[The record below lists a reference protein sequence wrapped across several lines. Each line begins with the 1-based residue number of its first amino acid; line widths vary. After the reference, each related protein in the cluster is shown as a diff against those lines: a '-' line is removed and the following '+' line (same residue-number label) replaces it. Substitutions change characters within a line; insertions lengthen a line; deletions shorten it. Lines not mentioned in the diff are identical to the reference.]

1 MKNFNRRFFLKG
13 VSISFLPLV
22 KTAYSSDA
30 SINQLSI
37 NKQDVFLIIDMQYD
51 FCPGGSLAVKDGDSI
66 IPRINTI
73 QKRFE
78 NIILSQDWHP
88 KEHSSFFSSHEGKE
102 PFSTIKM
109 PYGEQTLWPPHC
121 IMGTKGA
128 EFHKELEVSNV
139 RMIVRKG
146 FRKEIDSYSAF
157 WENDKTT
164 PTGLDGALKT
174 MGIKRVFICGLAL
187 DFCVAYSAID
197 SVIAGYDTFVIEDI
211 SKPVNLPGSIEAT
224 YKAFDKYG
232 IKRILST

>member
-78 NIILSQDWHP
+78 NIILSQDWP
-88 KEHSSFFSSHEGKE
+88 FF
-102 PFSTIKM
+102 
-109 PYGEQTLWPPHC
+109 
-121 IMGTKGA
+121 
-128 EFHKELEVSNV
+128 
-139 RMIVRKG
+139 
-146 FRKEIDSYSAF
+146 
-157 WENDKTT
+157 
-164 PTGLDGALKT
+164 
-174 MGIKRVFICGLAL
+174 
-187 DFCVAYSAID
+187 
-197 SVIAGYDTFVIEDI
+197 
-211 SKPVNLPGSIEAT
+211 
-224 YKAFDKYG
+224 
-232 IKRILST
+232 